1 VDEEIEGEAQG
12 EAGDYAHERLYTPEQ
27 AEAARPWVAERVERI
42 RDALEE
48 LRSPAGRA
56 ALDEMDAAA
65 GGSWPG
71 REVAAA
77 VLSLF
82 SAAEQLEA
90 MDIVLRDADRGLVDF
105 PSIRDGEEI
114 YLCWEA
120 GEPRVAWWHEPDAG
134 FAGRRPL

>member
-1 VDEEIEGEAQG
+1 MDDEV
-12 EAGDYAHERLYTPEQ
+12 GDYAHERHYTLEQ

-42 RDALEE
+42 QVALED
-48 LRSPAGRA
+48 LRTPTSQA
-56 ALDEMDAAA
+56 ALEDMDPSA

-71 REVAAA
+71 REVATA

-82 SAAEQLEA
+82 SGAEQLEA

-120 GEPRVAWWHEPDAG
+120 GEPRVAYWHEPDAG

>member
-1 VDEEIEGEAQG
+1 VDD
-12 EAGDYAHERLYTPEQ
+12 EAGEYGHERHYTVEQ

-42 RDALEE
+42 QD
-48 LRSPAGRA
+48 
-56 ALDEMDAAA
+56 ALDELRTPAAQSAMEEMDATV
-65 GGSWPG
+65 GGTWPG
-71 REVAAA
+71 REVATA

-105 PSIRDGEEI
+105 PSIRDGEEV

>member
-1 VDEEIEGEAQG
+1 VEDELEVH
-12 EAGDYAHERLYTPEQ
+12 AHERHYTVEQ

-42 RDALEE
+42 QIALAGLRSPSARAALEE
-48 LRSPAGRA
+48 
-56 ALDEMDAAA
+56 MDATT
-65 GGSWPG
+65 GGAWPG

-105 PSIRDGEEI
+105 PSIRDGEEM

-120 GEPRVAWWHEPDAG
+120 GEPRVAFWHEPDAG